1 MKRKLM
7 VLCCSSA
14 MLFAPAIFAS
24 SHKRSSERTATSDKN
39 SAQTLDLNTAS
50 AKDLESLPGV
60 GRATAQKI
68 IAGRPYSSVT
78 DLSRAGV
85 PQSTIE
91 KITPMVTVSAG
102 QAAAQPATQPAG
114 QSVGQAA
121 GQAAAQPKVS
131 SRESNRSGETGEAE
145 RSIHPNG
152 GDTAEAGPPPA
163 PGMVWVN
170 TKTKVFHEPGDP
182 FYGKTKH
189 GKYMTQADA
198 LKAGYR
204 QAK

>member
-7 VLCCSSA
+7 ILCCSSA

-24 SHKRSSERTATSDKN
+24 SHKRSNERTATADKN
-39 SAQTLDLNTAS
+39 SAQAVDLNTAS

-102 QAAAQPATQPAG
+102 QAAAQ
-114 QSVGQAA
+114 SA
-121 GQAAAQPKVS
+121 GQAAAQPATQSATQPKVS

>member
-7 VLCCSSA
+7 ILCCSSA

-24 SHKRSSERTATSDKN
+24 SHKRSNERTATADKN
-39 SAQTLDLNTAS
+39 SAQAVDLNTAS

-121 GQAAAQPKVS
+121 AQAAAQPKVS

-152 GDTAEAGPPPA
+152 G
-163 PGMVWVN
+163 
-170 TKTKVFHEPGDP
+170 
-182 FYGKTKH
+182 
-189 GKYMTQADA
+189 
-198 LKAGYR
+198 
-204 QAK
+204 